1 MKNLLVAFCLFFAVS
16 GSAEEQKLTAE
27 QEKYLAEATKTWE
40 SLNRMQGEIQL
51 PEAVA
56 SLNVPESFYYL
67 SPKDAE
73 TVLVDMWGNPK
84 GMGSST
90 LGMLVPAAIPPFYG
104 DAWAVTI
111 EYVEEGYVSDTD
123 ADEINYDELLVQ
135 MKEET
140 EEASANRVSEGY
152 DSLQLVGWAAKPFY
166 DKEARKLHW
175 AKEIKFGRVEGTT
188 LNYNIRVLG
197 RKGVLVLN
205 FIADMDQKAMIEENI
220 GSVLA
225 LAEFNT
231 GARYED
237 FDADVDQVAAYG
249 LGALVAGK
257 VAMKTG
263 LIAAAI
269 LFLKKF
275 GVYILIALGALGS
288 KVYKRKKAKT
298 ETPTE
303 DTDAKP

>member
-1 MKNLLVAFCLFFAVS
+1 MKHLLLGLCLLFTVS
-16 GSAEEQKLTAE
+16 GVAEEQKLTAE
-27 QEKYLAEATKTWE
+27 QEHYLAEATKVWE
-40 SLNRMQGEIQL
+40 SLNPTQGDIEL
-51 PEAVA
+51 PQAVA
-56 SLNVPESFYYL
+56 SLKVPESFYYL
-67 SPKDAE
+67 NPQDAE

-90 LGMLVPAAIPPFYG
+90 LGMLIPAGIPPFYA

-111 EYVEEGYVSDTD
+111 EYVEEGYVSDAD

-135 MKEET
+135 MQEET
-140 EEASANRVSEGY
+140 EEASKTRVSEGY
-152 DSLQLVGWAAKPFY
+152 DSLQLIGWAAKPFY

-175 AKEIKFGRVEGTT
+175 AKEIKFGQAEGNT

-220 GSVLA
+220 GTVLA
-225 LAEFNT
+225 LAEFKS

-257 VAMKTG
+257 LAMKTG

-275 GVYILIALGALGS
+275 GVYILLALGALGS
-288 KVYKRKKAKT
+288 KLYKGRKAKS
-298 ETPTE
+298 EAPTE
-303 DTDAKP
+303 DSEPKP